1 MVKYTFWM
9 VFNAILGRIQCS
21 VLFFR
26 KFFVRAIL
34 YASSNYGCEEY
45 SFERPDI
52 IYKDLY
58 IRTKLLFRRKC
69 CVKKIISKSSGEK
82 MKPDTKII
90 TRLSQSAHSK
100 YQYIY
105 CWCINPKLERSGP
118 KLPLSCQIKV
128 HFCSKCA
135 ANLGLPLG
143 TSYVLGKLNF
153 GNILHRA
160 GRGDKNKGSS
170 AALLECLLPEF
181 E

>member
-1 MVKYTFWM
+1 MSIVGKTHRLCVCYFSGLMCLFNASVRVKTFFFHCAAIQWINKHPESWRDGQIHFLN

-69 CVKKIISKSSGEK
+69 CVKKIISKS
-82 MKPDTKII
+82 
-90 TRLSQSAHSK
+90 
-100 YQYIY
+100 
-105 CWCINPKLERSGP
+105 
-118 KLPLSCQIKV
+118 
-128 HFCSKCA
+128 
-135 ANLGLPLG
+135 
-143 TSYVLGKLNF
+143 LGK
-153 GNILHRA
+153 R
-160 GRGDKNKGSS
+160 
-170 AALLECLLPEF
+170 
-181 E
+181 